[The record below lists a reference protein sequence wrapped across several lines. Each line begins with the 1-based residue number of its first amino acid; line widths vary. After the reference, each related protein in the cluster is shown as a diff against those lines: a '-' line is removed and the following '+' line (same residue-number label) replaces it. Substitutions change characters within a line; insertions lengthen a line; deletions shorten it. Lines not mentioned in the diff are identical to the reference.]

1 MSNFNHA
8 ASPLS
13 RRKLGKISDKK
24 SLKLAMNTAPSRQF
38 PAGLSNGVLPD
49 NLANSLTQPRSRRLR
64 QAIQA
69 KEFVV
74 TAEVM
79 PPKGGDPSHMLAMAA
94 HLQPWV
100 HAVNVTDGSRAVLRM
115 SSLACAVLLKQA
127 GIEPI
132 CQMTGRDRN
141 AIALQADL
149 MGAHALGIHNV
160 LALTGDPLK
169 AGDHPKA
176 KPVHELESIRLLQ
189 VIHQLNGGTDYNNS
203 VLTDGCLDIF
213 PGAAIDPQ
221 SPSWSGLQSRFEK
234 KLAAGAQ
241 FFQSQLISDFDRLE
255 KFMDNLAVGC
265 DRPILAGIF
274 LLKSAKNAAFIN
286 RCVPGVTIPQHIID
300 RLDKASDPLQEGIKI
315 AAEQVQA
322 ARDLCQGVHMMAVRR
337 EDLIPQILEL
347 AGVEPQIDPHQ
358 PTPTALISVMG

>member
-1 MSNFNHA
+1 MDAVSNRF
-8 ASPLS
+8 
-13 RRKLGKISDKK
+13 R
-24 SLKLAMNTAPSRQF
+24 TAI
-38 PAGLSNGVLPD
+38 
-49 NLANSLTQPRSRRLR
+49 RS
-64 QAIQA
+64 

-79 PPKGGDPSHMLAMAA
+79 PPKGGDPRHMLEMAGY
-94 HLQPWV
+94 LKDWV

-115 SSLACAVLLKQA
+115 SSLACAALLNQS

-149 MGAHALGIHNV
+149 MGAHALGIRNV

-176 KPVHELESIRLLQ
+176 KAVHELDSIRLLRL
-189 VIHQLNGGTDYNNS
+189 IRQLNEGTDYNEKAMS
-203 VLTDGCLDIF
+203 DGALDIF
-213 PGAAIDPQ
+213 PGAAVDPQ
-221 SPSWSGLQSRFEK
+221 STSWSGLQSRFEK
-234 KLAAGAQ
+234 KLASGAQ
-241 FFQSQLISDFDRLE
+241 FFQSQLISDFDKLE
-255 KFMDNLAVGC
+255 KFMDQIAVGC

-286 RCVPGVTIPQHIID
+286 RCVPGVNIPQHLID
-300 RLDKASDPLQEGIKI
+300 RLAAAKDPLHEGMKI

-322 ARDLCQGVHMMAVRR
+322 ASQLCQGVHMMAVRR
-337 EDLIPQILEL
+337 EDLIPQILEM
-347 AGVEPQIDPHQ
+347 AGVEPQTQRQVGNILS
-358 PTPTALISVMG
+358 TVR